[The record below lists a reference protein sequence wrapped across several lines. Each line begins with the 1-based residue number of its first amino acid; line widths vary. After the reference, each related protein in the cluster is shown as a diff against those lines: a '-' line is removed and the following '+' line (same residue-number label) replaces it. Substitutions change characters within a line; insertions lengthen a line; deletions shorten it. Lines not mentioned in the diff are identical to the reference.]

1 MGCTHGVVYYTS
13 PLWWQ
18 ESARDHGDALLSF
31 KYPPTVY
38 ISDIAGRVAR
48 HVNNRTQQRFFQPN
62 DGRICAPTDT
72 NISLAAAGKLT
83 VNFEWLKKIRRKP
96 RHAEELKEMDQLSR
110 PHPETGTS
118 DRFSLYDRF
127 HQKKQKRPEEKLRS
141 LKLIPDLACLINS
154 SAAEQINRELSSS
167 RYSLCQMKDVHY
179 MFSLRLFFHL
189 HNDRLNSTFMKEMEK
204 QSIAE
209 AIRIGLDGK
218 LICGQTG
225 KNVKI
230 TNYTVT

>member
-1 MGCTHGVVYYTS
+1 MQKNSKKWTNCHVH
-13 PLWWQ
+13 
-18 ESARDHGDALLSF
+18 RDIRS
-31 KYPPTVY
+31 V
-38 ISDIAGRVAR
+38 
-48 HVNNRTQQRFFQPN
+48 
-62 DGRICAPTDT
+62 
-72 NISLAAAGKLT
+72 LT
-83 VNFEWLKKIRRKP
+83 VRQI
-96 RHAEELKEMDQLSR
+96 S
-110 PHPETGTS
+110 
-118 DRFSLYDRF
+118 
-127 HQKKQKRPEEKLRS
+127 QKKKKRPEEKLRS

-204 QSIAE
+204 QSTAE
-209 AIRIGLDGK
+209 AISIGLDGK

>member
-1 MGCTHGVVYYTS
+1 MQKNSKKWTNCHVHTLRQGHQIGSHCT
-13 PLWWQ
+13 
-18 ESARDHGDALLSF
+18 
-31 KYPPTVY
+31 
-38 ISDIAGRVAR
+38 
-48 HVNNRTQQRFFQPN
+48 
-62 DGRICAPTDT
+62 TDFT
-72 NISLAAAGKLT
+72 K
-83 VNFEWLKKIRRKP
+83 
-96 RHAEELKEMDQLSR
+96 
-110 PHPETGTS
+110 
-118 DRFSLYDRF
+118 
-127 HQKKQKRPEEKLRS
+127 KKQKCPEEN
-141 LKLIPDLACLINS
+141 LIPDLACLINS

-204 QSIAE
+204 QSTAE